1 MELRIIAF
9 LQIPLII
16 PRQFFSEFESLFE
29 ETINKIY
36 RDKTVRHEDFKK
48 HGWGKNTKQEIPDN
62 PNYYMKNE
70 YRYQDECFYTIIY
83 INPRDYIKVKKLLEK
98 FPAIKKPSLKK
109 FRIKL

>member
-16 PRQFFSEFESLFE
+16 PRQCFAEFESLFE
-29 ETINKIY
+29 ETINKNY
-36 RDKTVRHEDFKK
+36 REITVKYDEFKK
-48 HGWGKNTKQEIPDN
+48 HGWSKNNQQEIPDN

-83 INPRDYIKVKKLLEK
+83 INPRDYIKIKKLLEK
-98 FPAIKKPSLKK
+98 FPSIKKPSLKK